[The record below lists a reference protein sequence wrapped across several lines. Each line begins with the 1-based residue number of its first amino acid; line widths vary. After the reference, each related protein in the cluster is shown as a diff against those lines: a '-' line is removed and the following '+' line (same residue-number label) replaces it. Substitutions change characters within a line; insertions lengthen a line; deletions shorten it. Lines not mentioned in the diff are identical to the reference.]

1 MVGKRKYG
9 EGCAI
14 AHALDLIGE
23 RWALLVVREL
33 LLGPKRFT
41 DLRGGIA
48 GVSADVLSQR
58 LRELIDAG
66 VIVQV
71 SVPPPTASQTYELT
85 RWGAELRP
93 VIDQLAMW
101 GSRSETFDP
110 LQRASV
116 DSLMLSMGVLFDSR
130 VVERFTAVIAMN
142 IDGQRFV
149 AEAVDG
155 YLDVRRGDVASAAG
169 TLTTSRERLAS
180 MLYGGRTLADAEV
193 RGEAA
198 VTGNRVVV
206 QRFMSSFLAPPTR
219 ESNVD

>member
-71 SVPPPTASQTYELT
+71 NVPPPTASQTYELT

-116 DSLMLSMGVLFDSR
+116 DSLMLSMDVLFDSR
-130 VVERFTAVIAMN
+130 VVEQFTAVIAIN

-149 AEAVDG
+149 AEAVDNH
-155 YLDVRRGDVASAAG
+155 LDVRRGDVTSAAG
-169 TLTTSRERLAS
+169 TLTTSRECLAS
-180 MLYGGRTLADAEV
+180 MLYGGHKLADAEA

-198 VTGNRVVV
+198 VTGNRVAVR
-206 QRFMSSFLAPPTR
+206 RFMSSFLGPPTR